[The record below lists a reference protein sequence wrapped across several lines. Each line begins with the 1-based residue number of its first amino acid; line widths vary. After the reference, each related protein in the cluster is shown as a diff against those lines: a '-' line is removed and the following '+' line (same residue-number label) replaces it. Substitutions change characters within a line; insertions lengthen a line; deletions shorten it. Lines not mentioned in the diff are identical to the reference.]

1 MEPHHDAQHALSHYL
16 ICHNSIYHTIGS
28 MASLRCTIAQPLH
41 TQRHSSTRCL
51 IARPPAVSRAKFHHI
66 ARPCMSRSIHNMTV
80 RAAAVGAA
88 AGDVQGDMLVPSAA
102 NKNWVRALA
111 LTAAVAATA
120 RGVGFLPAQGVA
132 FVHLLAL
139 ASWLGSTVWVTFIA
153 GLTMFKNMP
162 RQMFGKVQA
171 KLFPM
176 YFALH
181 AASALVILGCHVW
194 GGMGVSGAAKVVLTS
209 LSTALGASL
218 LNLLVL
224 EPKATAVMFER
235 CVVLA
240 SRCFCGA
247 QPPSPTGTRW
257 KTRLCETRRRS
268 RGSSKSLASFMV
280 FHPWSTWW
288 AWQLA
293 CRMCGGSQVA

>member
-1 MEPHHDAQHALSHYL
+1 M
-16 ICHNSIYHTIGS
+16 
-28 MASLRCTIAQPLH
+28 R
-41 TQRHSSTRCL
+41 
-51 IARPPAVSRAKFHHI
+51 ARPAI
-66 ARPCMSRSIHNMTV
+66 ATTV
-80 RAAAVGAA
+80 RAAAVG

-120 RGVGFLPAQGVA
+120 RGVGFLPTQGVA

-171 KLFPM
+171 KLFPQ

-194 GGMGVSGAAKVVLTS
+194 GGMGAAGNVVVTS
-209 LSTALGASL
+209 LATALGASL
-218 LNLLVL
+218 LNLVVL

-235 CVVLA
+235 CVG
-240 SRCFCGA
+240 GA
-247 QPPSPTGTRW
+247 VTTLYN
-257 KTRLCETRRRS
+257 RL
-268 RGSSKSLASFMV
+268 V
-280 FHPWSTWW
+280 
-288 AWQLA
+288 
-293 CRMCGGSQVA
+293 QVCAGKRAGA